1 MQVMLC
7 RDDEHMIGLDDQS
20 FRDQFN
26 RHRSVLWENLVKQGG
41 HGSQVI
47 DDHARD
53 AHIGRQV
60 A

>member
-1 MQVMLC
+1 MQIMLC

-26 RHRSVLWENLVKQGG
+26 RHRCVLRENLVKQGG
-41 HGSQVI
+41 HGSHVI
-47 DDHARD
+47 DDHDRD
-53 AHIGRQV
+53 THIGRQI